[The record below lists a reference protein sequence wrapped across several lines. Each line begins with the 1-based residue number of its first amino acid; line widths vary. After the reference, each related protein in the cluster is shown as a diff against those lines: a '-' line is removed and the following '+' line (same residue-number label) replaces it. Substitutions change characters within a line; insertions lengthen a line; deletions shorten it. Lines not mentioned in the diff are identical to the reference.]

1 MKQMHRIMSIVVM
14 LSLLLGATASGLPTA
29 ASQPGERGPGADG
42 RIDVGLP
49 TVPSWTVEGLQQD
62 AAFSCSVSSAGDVNG
77 DGYDDALI
85 GARNEGP
92 AAIGRA
98 YAYYGSAAGFGSMP
112 DWMVEGDQAAA
123 EFGILVRAAGD
134 LNGDGY
140 DDVIVGASSY
150 DGGQADEGRAYVYYG
165 SASGL
170 SPTPD
175 WTAEGN
181 QANARFGFRGGAAG
195 DVNGD
200 GYDDLIVGAYLYSN
214 GQSGEGWV
222 YVYYGSGAGLG
233 LTPAWTAEGDQADAW
248 FGVAA
253 GAAGDVN
260 GDGYDDVIV
269 GAHQYDDGQVDEGR
283 VFVYYGSAA
292 GLGSAPGWTAESDQ
306 AYSNYGLSAG
316 AAGDLNGDGYD
327 DVIVGAFTYDGGETD
342 EGRAYVYYGSA
353 AGLSPA
359 PGWIA
364 EGDQAGS
371 SFGYAVGAAGDVN
384 GDGYDDVIVGAFF
397 YDGGEADEG
406 RAYVYYGSSAG
417 LGPVPH
423 WTAEAD
429 QAAARYG
436 YAVGTAGRPIGG
448 LADGILVGV
457 YGWDG
462 ALMNNV
468 GRVDLYLGAQA
479 LGFAKSAEDLDG
491 WPLYEGDT
499 IEYTIVVTNPNPLA
513 TAGVQV
519 EDGIPAHTTYVEGS
533 AEPPPT
539 SGSSP
544 LRWSDQAIAPG
555 SAAVYRFRVTVDAGA
570 GGQVIGNV
578 AGLAEPG
585 DTPRRIGPIVVPGPG
600 GGLVLDRLEILKT
613 AQDLNGPPLFEGDA
627 VEYTILVTN
636 PNPVDMPGVT
646 TSDAIP
652 DYTSY
657 VEGSA
662 APPPTSGPDPL
673 LWADQTVPAGAT
685 AAYRFQVT
693 VDDGAAGQA
702 VVNSAAMVAPGDAV
716 TVTPPI
722 TLPDVIR
729 SLQIA
734 KVSADVNGPPLY
746 EGDAVEYTI
755 LVTNPNPVVVA
766 GVVVTDAI
774 PDYTTYVPGSATPAQ
789 TSGPDPLVWAGQAI
803 PAGATAVYR
812 FQVTVDAG
820 AAGQTIVNTA
830 EAVAAGGTI
839 TNSPPITVP
848 QIIAPLGVVKV
859 AEDLDGPPLYEEDTV
874 EYTILVTN
882 ANSVPIAGV
891 TITDTI
897 PAHTSYVWD
906 SDDPEADV
914 ETPALLAWQDET
926 IPALTTAVYRF
937 QVTVDEGAT
946 GLVITNS
953 VELVAP
959 GLGLTFTPPITL
971 PSLIKAPLV
980 YYVPLI
986 FKSPDTPVG
995 DEYEDDDACVQ
1006 ARPIL
1011 FGVPQAHT
1019 FDPAADEDWVRFDME
1034 AGRIYV
1040 IQTGDLVGGADTI
1053 IQLYAPDCVV
1063 MLAENDDYGGELWSR
1078 IEWTATVAGSY
1089 AVRIINYDPTIA
1101 GPGVGYI
1108 MSVQELP

>member
-1 MKQMHRIMSIVVM
+1 MKQMHKIMSIVVM
-14 LSLLLGATASGLPTA
+14 LSLLLGATAGGLPTA
-29 ASQPGERGPGADG
+29 ASQPGERGPDAGG

-49 TVPSWTVEGLQQD
+49 AVPNWTVEGMQQD
-62 AAFSCSVSSAGDVNG
+62 AAFGCSISAAGDVNG

-98 YAYYGSAAGFGSMP
+98 YAYYGSATGFGSTP

-140 DDVIVGASSY
+140 DDVIAGASSY
-150 DGGQADEGRAYVYYG
+150 DGGQTDGGRVYVYYG

-214 GQSGEGWV
+214 GQSGEGRV

-233 LTPAWTAEGDQADAW
+233 LTPPWTAESNQADAW

-269 GAHQYDDGQVDEGR
+269 GAHQYDDGEVDEGR

-292 GLGSAPGWTAESDQ
+292 GLGSAPDWMAESDQ
-306 AYSNYGLSAG
+306 AYSNYGLAAG

-353 AGLSPA
+353 SGLSPA

-364 EGDQAGS
+364 ESDQAGS
-371 SFGYAVGAAGDVN
+371 SFGYAVSAAGDVN
-384 GDGYDDVIVGAFF
+384 ADGYDDVIVGAFF
-397 YDGGEADEG
+397 YDGGETDEG
-406 RAYVYYGSSAG
+406 RAYVYYGSSTG

-423 WTAEAD
+423 WTMEAG
-429 QAAARYG
+429 QAGARFG
-436 YAVGTAGRPIGG
+436 YAVSAAGRPIGG
-448 LADGILVGV
+448 PAAGVLVGV

-468 GRVDLYLGAQA
+468 GRVDLYLGARA

-513 TAGVQV
+513 AAGVLV

-533 AEPPPT
+533 AVPPPT
-539 SGSSP
+539 SGPSP
-544 LRWSDQAIAPG
+544 LRWSDQTIPPG
-555 SAAVYRFRVTVDAGA
+555 AAAVYRFRVTVDAGA

-600 GGLVLDRLEILKT
+600 DGRVFDRLEILKT
-613 AQDLNGPPLFEGDA
+613 ARDLNGPPLFEGDA
-627 VEYTILVTN
+627 IEYTILVTN
-636 PNPVDMPGVT
+636 PNPLDMPGVT
-646 TSDAIP
+646 ISDAIP

-673 LWADQTVPAGAT
+673 VWGDQTVPAGAT

-693 VDDGAAGQA
+693 VDPGAAGQSI
-702 VVNSAAMVAPGDAV
+702 VNSAGLIAPGDHPAAGHPLAADHQVCPGPGRPAAV
-716 TVTPPI
+716 RRRRGRVHHPGHQSKCGGRRRRGDHRRHP
-722 TLPDVIR
+722 
-729 SLQIA
+729 SLH
-734 KVSADVNGPPLY
+734 
-746 EGDAVEYTI
+746 
-755 LVTNPNPVVVA
+755 
-766 GVVVTDAI
+766 
-774 PDYTTYVPGSATPAQ
+774 YVRC
-789 TSGPDPLVWAGQAI
+789 WECN
-803 PAGATAVYR
+803 AGADLRAEPARVGR
-812 FQVTVDAG
+812 AG
-820 AAGQTIVNTA
+820 DPGGRDGHLSLPGCSGRRRGWPDDRQHRRGGRRGRDDHRLPADHRPTDHRAAGRGQ
-830 EAVAAGGTI
+830 GR
-839 TNSPPITVP
+839 P
-848 QIIAPLGVVKV
+848 
-859 AEDLDGPPLYEEDTV
+859 GP
-874 EYTILVTN
+874 
-882 ANSVPIAGV
+882 G
-891 TITDTI
+891 
-897 PAHTSYVWD
+897 
-906 SDDPEADV
+906 
-914 ETPALLAWQDET
+914 
-926 IPALTTAVYRF
+926 R
-937 QVTVDEGAT
+937 
-946 GLVITNS
+946 
-953 VELVAP
+953 
-959 GLGLTFTPPITL
+959 
-971 PSLIKAPLV
+971 
-980 YYVPLI
+980 
-986 FKSPDTPVG
+986 
-995 DEYEDDDACVQ
+995 
-1006 ARPIL
+1006 
-1011 FGVPQAHT
+1011 
-1019 FDPAADEDWVRFDME
+1019 PAAVRGGH
-1034 AGRIYV
+1034 GRV
-1040 IQTGDLVGGADTI
+1040 HHPGHQRQPGAHPRGDDQRRHPGPHLLRLGQRRPGG
-1053 IQLYAPDCVV
+1053 
-1063 MLAENDDYGGELWSR
+1063 
-1078 IEWTATVAGSY
+1078 
-1089 AVRIINYDPTIA
+1089 
-1101 GPGVGYI
+1101 
-1108 MSVQELP
+1108 